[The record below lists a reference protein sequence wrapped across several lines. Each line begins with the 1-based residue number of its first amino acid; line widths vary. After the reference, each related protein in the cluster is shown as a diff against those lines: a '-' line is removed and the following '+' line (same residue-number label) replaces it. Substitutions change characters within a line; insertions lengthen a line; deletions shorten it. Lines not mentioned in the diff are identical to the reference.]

1 MAATRRTAAAAPAAA
16 DGAKPNAK
24 PAPTAAPPRGVMSAA
39 EVLAEL
45 SDIAAARPGD
55 GDAPAVKT
63 ADKLKA
69 LEMLRRYHE
78 QAAGQAAEGEC
89 LTIRLEVLDGA
100 DA

>member
-1 MAATRRTAAAAPAAA
+1 MGATRRAAAG
-16 DGAKPNAK
+16 GAKAK
-24 PAPTAAPPRGVMSAA
+24 VRPAPRGVMSAA

-55 GDAPAVKT
+55 GEAPAVKT

-78 QAAGQAAEGEC
+78 QAAGQAAEGES

>member
-1 MAATRRTAAAAPAAA
+1 MATTRRAAAG
-16 DGAKPNAK
+16 GAKRPKDPSAAPP
-24 PAPTAAPPRGVMSAA
+24 PAPAPPRGVMSAA

-55 GDAPAVKT
+55 GEAPAVKT

-78 QAAGQAAEGEC
+78 QAAGQAAEGES